1 MYHPGSKLKQILVNN
16 AGVLEPGRLV
26 AETDIDTWCRTW
38 DVNVKV
44 MSINTD

>member
-1 MYHPGSKLKQILVNN
+1 MNN
-16 AGVLEPGRLV
+16 AGMLEPGFPV

-44 MSINTD
+44 SH